1 MKSLK
6 NKLLV
11 SMPNMSDPYFAKSVI
26 YVFEDDQSGTLGL
39 IINKPISQMKI
50 VNIDEKDKLFDSLL
64 SASKNIYFGGP
75 VMLNEACIIRIDDEE
90 KVDFSK
96 KIHLSN
102 DLKSI
107 KNMLI
112 DNNFSKNE
120 KLVFGHSSWGKN
132 QLKNEI
138 KRGDWLIVNYD
149 DSFFNSDPDSMW
161 ANLIKIYGLDEF
173 GFTGMSGVS

>member
-11 SMPNMSDPYFAKSVI
+11 SMPNMSDPYFSKSVI
-26 YVFEDDQSGTLGL
+26 YIFEDDSSGTLGL

-50 VNIDEKDKLFDSLL
+50 INIDKKDKFFDDLI

-75 VMLNEACIIRIDDEE
+75 VMLHEACIVKIDDEE
-90 KVDFSK
+90 KVNFSN

-107 KNMLI
+107 QEMLL
-112 DNNFSKNE
+112 NNSFSKGK

-132 QLKNEI
+132 QLNDEI

-149 DSFFNSDPDSMW
+149 DSVFKHDPDLIW
-161 ANLIKIYGLDEF
+161 TKLIKISGLDEF
-173 GFTGMSGVS
+173 GFTGISGVS